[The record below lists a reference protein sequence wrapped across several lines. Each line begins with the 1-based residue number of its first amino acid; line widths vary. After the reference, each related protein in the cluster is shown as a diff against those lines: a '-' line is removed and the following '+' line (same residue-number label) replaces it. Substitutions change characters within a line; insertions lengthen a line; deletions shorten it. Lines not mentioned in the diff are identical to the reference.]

1 MNAAEHRYRVTRRV
15 TLVGAVVDILLGIG
29 KILTGVFA
37 NSQALIADGIH
48 SLSDLGTDM
57 IVILAARHASR
68 EADEDHPYGHGRIET
83 AMTVGLG
90 IVLILVAAGIGYQA
104 VHDLLNRQYSHP
116 TIAALYVAGFSIVA
130 KEIIYHYTIYYARR
144 IRSKMMEANAW
155 HSRTD
160 AISSLIVVIGI
171 VGVMMGLEYLDSIAA
186 IVVAAIIFKIGYTL
200 SMKSVRELV
209 DTGLDQ
215 DTVGRIRET
224 ILSVDGVEDLHYL
237 RTRTMGSEA
246 LVDVHIQVGEELSV
260 SEGHQISEN
269 VRYRLIQTIEE
280 IGDVMVHIDPENDAE
295 DMTGCCTLP
304 SRKKLLAELGQEWQT
319 IVESTEIKKITLHY
333 LRGGIRIELLLSAGE
348 RTGSDEARELD
359 RKIRKVVLKHP
370 DICDARVAFEY
381 A

>member
-1 MNAAEHRYRVTRRV
+1 MNAAEHRYQVTRRV

-48 SLSDLGTDM
+48 SLSDLGTDV

-90 IVLILVAAGIGYQA
+90 IVLILVALGIGYHA
-104 VHDLLNRQYSHP
+104 VQDLFNRQYANP
-116 TIAALYVAGFSIVA
+116 TLAALYVAGFSIVA
-130 KEIIYHYTIYYARR
+130 KEIIYHYTLYHARK

-155 HSRTD
+155 HSRSD
-160 AISSLIVVIGI
+160 AVSSLIVVVGI

-186 IVVAAIIFKIGYTL
+186 IVVAAIILKIGYTL
-200 SMKSVRELV
+200 SLKSVRELV
-209 DTGLDQ
+209 DTGLDPETL
-215 DTVGRIRET
+215 DTIRET
-224 ILSVDGVEDLHYL
+224 ILAVDGVEDLHYL

-269 VRYRLIQTIEE
+269 VRYRLIQTIDE
-280 IGDVMVHIDPENDAE
+280 ISDVLVHIDPENDAD
-295 DMTGCCTLP
+295 DMIGCCRLP

-319 IVESTEIKKITLHY
+319 IVGSTAIKKITLHY
-333 LRGGIRIELLLSAGE
+333 LHGGIRIELLLLFNEPAAC
-348 RTGSDEARELD
+348 DEARALSD
-359 RKIRKVVLKHP
+359 KIKKILLKHP
-370 DICDARVAFEY
+370 DVCDARVVFEY
-381 A
+381 R